1 MEIKHPLDATLSCI
15 VALMCTIQITSGV
28 FPVWVVTLNTLGLF
42 IVTLRLGYTI
52 GINKDKS

>member
-1 MEIKHPLDATLSCI
+1 MEIKHSLDATLSCI
-15 VALMCTIQITSGV
+15 LGLMCAVQIISGI

-52 GINKDKS
+52 GINKDKL